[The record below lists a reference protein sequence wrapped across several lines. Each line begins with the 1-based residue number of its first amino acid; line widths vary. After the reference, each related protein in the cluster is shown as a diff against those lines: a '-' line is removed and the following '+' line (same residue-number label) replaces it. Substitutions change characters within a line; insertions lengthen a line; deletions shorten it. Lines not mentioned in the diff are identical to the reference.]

1 MNKKKSQLK
10 GDVLRELAEE
20 VLAGKDEK
28 IAKFPIHDIKKLIH
42 ELQVYQI
49 ELEMQN
55 EELRRAQTE
64 IEKSRSKYVNLY
76 DFAPNGYVTLTKT
89 GKIVEANLTLCS
101 LLGTE
106 RKILIN
112 SYFSEFIK
120 SGLKTK
126 FYTYLSLVFSTDTKQ
141 TCVFELV
148 KKDSS
153 SFYISMESAAMQVDE
168 DRLCLSAIVDITGHK
183 RVEDELRISEN
194 KYRILLENL
203 PQKIFYKNKHLVY
216 ISCNENFAKDLQI
229 KPEEVRGKTDYDF
242 YSHEIATKYR
252 IDDMQV
258 ITSGKT
264 GEMDDRYIKNDQ
276 EFIIHI
282 VRTPVRDEKGHVVG
296 ILGIFWDITE
306 KLALEREAER
316 ARHLAAL
323 GEMVAGVGHEINN
336 PITGVI
342 NCAQILFNKSPEGS
356 REKDIA
362 TRIIKDSNRIA
373 SITSKLLSF
382 VKIGNGKERKEMV
395 SMYEALDDVYV
406 LSKAQLQKEGI
417 KLKIDI
423 PKDLPGVFADRQLIQ
438 QVFLNIINNSRYAL
452 DQKYSGHHED
462 KILEISGREVTVDR
476 HPFVEIIFCDH
487 GIGISDS
494 IKDKV
499 LNPFFTT
506 KPLNKGTGLGLS
518 ISYNIVSKHGGKLIV
533 ESSEGKYTKISV
545 LLPVCAI

>member
-323 GEMVAGVGHEINN
+323 GEMAAGVGHEINN

-423 PKDLPGVFADRQLIQ
+423 PKDLPGVLADRQLIQ

-452 DQKYSGHHED
+452 DQKYPGHHED

-518 ISYNIVSKHGGKLIV
+518 VSYNIVSKHGGKLIV